1 MKQMAYRKI
10 IRINPYSRSSI
21 ISAIKELEEEKKRI
35 ENLYEEFLLKL
46 GVKIE
51 SHLNAL
57 YNGAAKD
64 FNQDYEIDVNA
75 EKDLITVRASGVSV
89 AFIEFGAGI
98 HAGNGQYE
106 RSHEDFYPGSWSVE
120 HADTYWLWQHSTPSV
135 EYRWNQEA
143 VHGFDDVINYMDR
156 WIRETADEVFR

>member
-1 MKQMAYRKI
+1 MAYRKI
-10 IRINPYSRSSI
+10 IRINPYSKSSI
-21 ISAIKELEEEKKRI
+21 ISAIKELQAERKRI
-35 ENLYEEFLLKL
+35 EKLYEEFLLQL
-46 GVKIE
+46 GVRIE

-57 YNGAAKD
+57 YNGVAKD
-64 FNQDYEIDVNA
+64 FNQAYEIDVDVS
-75 EKDLITVRASGVSV
+75 KDLITVKASGESV

-106 RSHEDFYPGSWSVE
+106 HSHEEFYPGSWSVH
-120 HADTYWLWQHSTPSV
+120 HADTYWLWEHSTPNL

-156 WIRETADEVFR
+156 WIRETANEVFR